1 MPLRIK
7 LRYCTRWLLVILVCA
22 SFNLLNCGLSLASLP
37 LQAPQPRRPASQAQ
51 FDGIVSLTAELRYL
65 SDTLREKRSIVE
77 LAELRD
83 SLPKEWTVS
92 TPEQDYKI
100 STDSLRGQLTA
111 GSPENAK
118 TWVDNLARELGSY
131 SANWPSGE
139 MNARA
144 ELDHILAGSEFAA
157 VHPPSAWDLFRQR
170 LAAWIDKLLMRLF
183 GGLMRYP
190 IGGQILFWI
199 IVVACVGFIAMW
211 VFRYMISRDR
221 MEALPPG
228 QIVTASRTWQEW
240 IRAAREAASRN
251 DFREAV
257 HSAYWAGITRLE
269 SLGALPKD
277 RSITPREYLRIV
289 AQPSQDELLLPA
301 DRNFR
306 EPLTALTARL
316 EQIWYANR
324 GADSEDYR
332 EALRQLEAMGCQLE

>member
-1 MPLRIK
+1 MSVRMN
-7 LRYCTRWLLVILVCA
+7 LRYSANWLRAILA
-22 SFNLLNCGLSLASLP
+22 CGLFALLSSGFSPASP
-37 LQAPQPRRPASQAQ
+37 PAQASKPPQPTSQAR
-51 FDGIVSLTAELRYL
+51 FDGIVPLAGELRQI
-65 SDTLREKRSIVE
+65 SDTLRENHSIVE
-77 LAELRD
+77 LAVLRD
-83 SLPKEWTVS
+83 SLPKEWIVT
-92 TPEQDYKI
+92 TPEGDFKI
-100 STDSLRGQLTA
+100 STDQLLGQLTA
-111 GSPENAK
+111 GSQTNAK
-118 TWVDNLARELGSY
+118 AWVENLAHELTSY
-131 SANWPSGE
+131 SSKGPPPEG
-139 MNARA
+139 NARG
-144 ELDHILAGSEFAA
+144 ELDHILAGPEFAA

-170 LAAWIDKLLMRLF
+170 LAAWIEKVLAHLF

-211 VFRYMISRDR
+211 VFRFVISRDR

-228 QIVTASRTWQEW
+228 QIVTASRSWQEW

-277 RSITPREYLRIV
+277 RSMTPREYVQLV
-289 AQPSQDELLLPA
+289 AQSSQAEWDLPA
-301 DRNFR
+301 GTSFR
-306 EPLTALTARL
+306 EPLSALTVRL

-324 GADSEDYR
+324 DAGSEDYR